1 MKTREKKKK
10 HAKYVV
16 HLNLFLF
23 LSKEKSYLTKADRLT
38 YSDKAVPYTHSGADT
53 KEDSVIQ

>member
-1 MKTREKKKK
+1 MKTWEKKKK

-38 YSDKAVPYTHSGADT
+38 YSDKAVPYTT
-53 KEDSVIQ
+53 VEQIQKKVLYSN